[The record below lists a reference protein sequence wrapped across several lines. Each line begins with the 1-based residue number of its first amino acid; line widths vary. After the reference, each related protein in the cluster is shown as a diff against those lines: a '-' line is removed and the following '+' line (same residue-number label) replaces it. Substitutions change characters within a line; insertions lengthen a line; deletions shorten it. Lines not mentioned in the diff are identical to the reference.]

1 MTPSNTYTTFLKIH
15 RSASEKTILAY
26 TKDILHFCEFLNIDI
41 NNLQQLRKISND
53 DIKNWLID
61 RREKATNRTISRQ
74 IVSIKMYFLFLN
86 EVYGIKNEN
95 ILNMNG
101 LKFKNGLPKAIQ
113 SEQITDII
121 NNLENIIKYKNSFDL
136 ACDRLILTLL
146 FATGLRISEALSL
159 THNDLKKDT
168 ITILGKGQKERM
180 IYILPEIKNKYN
192 EYLKKAKENGIIL
205 KNKVFINA
213 KGKILTSRDIDRV
226 FQQIKIYYGFQYFSP
241 HTMRH
246 SFATSLLENGANI
259 KQIQSLLGHEN
270 LSTTQKYTKIT
281 KKLISDKLNK
291 IKW

>member
-1 MTPSNTYTTFLKIH
+1 MTTSNAYTTFLKIH

-26 TKDILHFCEFLNIDI
+26 TKDIKHFCEFLNVDL
-41 NNLQQLRKISND
+41 NNLQQLRKISNE

-136 ACDRLILTLL
+136 ARDKLILTLL
-146 FATGLRISEALSL
+146 FATG
-159 THNDLKKDT
+159 
-168 ITILGKGQKERM
+168 
-180 IYILPEIKNKYN
+180 
-192 EYLKKAKENGIIL
+192 
-205 KNKVFINA
+205 
-213 KGKILTSRDIDRV
+213 
-226 FQQIKIYYGFQYFSP
+226 
-241 HTMRH
+241 
-246 SFATSLLENGANI
+246 
-259 KQIQSLLGHEN
+259 
-270 LSTTQKYTKIT
+270 
-281 KKLISDKLNK
+281 
-291 IKW
+291 